1 MRGIF
6 TLKSFNPVY
15 AVWSVNTFCHFI
27 NSVVEIF
34 YNQISFLA
42 AAQGGDGDQY
52 IYQDTISRWL
62 LTKTEE
68 RFTCSW
74 DGDYTLP
81 GIKLVFHEIS
91 RVSRSLG
98 YVSRL
103 SCGCLV
109 ASNTDYVMTIV
120 VGKTKIL
127 KKFKRPIDN
136 LNLLKCTIYHDYWI
150 FRRVYI
156 TCDIEHVILDHFF
169 DPSIHEVI
177 GQIKID

>member
-1 MRGIF
+1 MMVWINQHLTPF
-6 TLKSFNPVY
+6 LPCVASLKSFNLVY

-27 NSVVEIF
+27 NSAVEIF

-42 AAQGGDGDQY
+42 AAQDGDGDQY

-68 RFTCSW
+68 WFTWPW

-81 GIKLVFHEIS
+81 GIKLVFQEIS

-98 YVSRL
+98 YVSRV

-109 ASNTDYVMTIV
+109 ASYTDYFMTIV
-120 VGKTKIL
+120 VGKTKIWKNL
-127 KKFKRPIDN
+127 K
-136 LNLLKCTIYHDYWI
+136 
-150 FRRVYI
+150 
-156 TCDIEHVILDHFF
+156 
-169 DPSIHEVI
+169 DP
-177 GQIKID
+177 